1 MISRLPLL
9 SAQECDQIVSVL
21 DTLEWADGL
30 APGKL
35 YREKVKGNKEI
46 AFQMSPQ
53 TAPAD
58 EAIKQINHAIMSSS
72 FIRTRMFPKSMVNP
86 RFNLYSEGGF
96 YGAHADSA
104 FLGDSHRQV
113 RTDYSMTLFLSEPDS
128 YEGGE
133 LRLSYPSGEEMRLKE
148 PKGTLL
154 FYPSGVMHEV
164 LPVTSGRRI
173 AFVGWVESHI
183 QSPQE
188 RDLLT
193 EITTLCDD
201 MMDDESLALSEFHTR
216 ALNVKH
222 NLYRMWWKGQ

>member
-1 MISRLPLL
+1 MIARLPLL
-9 SAQECDQIVSVL
+9 PAGECDEIVAVL
-21 DTLEWADGL
+21 DKLNWADGL
-30 APGKL
+30 APGQL

-58 EAIKQINHAIMSSS
+58 ELIKQINNAIMSSS
-72 FIRTRMFPKSMVNP
+72 HIRTRMFPKSMVNP
-86 RFNLYSEGGF
+86 RFNLYSDGGF
-96 YGAHADSA
+96 YGPHADSA
-104 FLGDSHRQV
+104 FLGDNRRQV
-113 RTDYSMTLFLSEPDS
+113 RTDYSMTLFLTEPDS

-133 LRLSYPSGEEMRLKE
+133 LRLTYPSGEEMGLKE

-183 QSPQE
+183 QSQQE

-201 MMDDESLALSEFHTR
+201 MMADESTALGEFHTR

>member
-9 SAQECDQIVSVL
+9 SAAQCDEIVATL
-21 DTLEWADGL
+21 DRLNWADGL

-35 YREKVKGNKEI
+35 YRERVKGNKEI
-46 AFQMSPQ
+46 AYQMSPQ

-58 EAIKQINHAIMSSS
+58 ELIKQINDAIMGSSH
-72 FIRTRMFPKSMVNP
+72 IRTRMFPKSMVNP
-86 RFNLYSEGGF
+86 RFNLYCDGGF
-96 YGAHADSA
+96 YGPHADSA
-104 FLGDSHRQV
+104 FLGDNRRQV
-113 RTDYSMTLFLSEPDS
+113 RTDYSMTLFLTEPDS
-128 YEGGE
+128 YVGGE
-133 LRLSYPSGEEMRLKE
+133 LRLTYPSGEEMRLKE

-164 LPVTSGRRI
+164 LPVTAGRRI

-183 QSPQE
+183 QSQQE

-201 MMDDESLALSEFHTR
+201 MMADESLALTEFHTR